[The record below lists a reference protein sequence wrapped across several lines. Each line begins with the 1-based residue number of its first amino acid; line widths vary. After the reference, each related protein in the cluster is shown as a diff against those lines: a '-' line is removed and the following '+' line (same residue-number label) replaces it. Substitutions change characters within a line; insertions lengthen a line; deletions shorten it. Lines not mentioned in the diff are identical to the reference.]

1 MKRTEAWPAYISRL
15 EPIKFSMAPFNVMA
29 LKNPNPFISM
39 QPKIFCLKN
48 IMKKKKKL
56 KNQWSRL

>member
-39 QPKIFCLKN
+39 QPKIFCLK
-48 IMKKKKKL
+48 KKKTQKPVV
-56 KNQWSRL
+56 